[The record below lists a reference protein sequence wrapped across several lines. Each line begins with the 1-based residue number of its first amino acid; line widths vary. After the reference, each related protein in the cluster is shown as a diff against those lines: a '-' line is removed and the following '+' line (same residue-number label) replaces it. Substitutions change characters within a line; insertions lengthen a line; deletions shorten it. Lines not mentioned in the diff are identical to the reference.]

1 MRNAENIIVN
11 ASFNIKGALEIL
23 NTTGLTILF
32 LVDSNNKLIR
42 TITDG
47 DIRRLLLDGFSL
59 DDQLENLPP
68 KNYIA
73 TDINASPESVL
84 NLMKLNTIDQ
94 IPILN
99 NNKEPLGL
107 ILKSDL
113 EPRIQLS
120 VPHMSGFELGYIE
133 EAFNSN
139 WIAPLG
145 PNVDGF
151 EREFSDYL
159 GGSYCTAVNS
169 GTSAIH
175 LSLLLLGVSSDDIVL
190 CSSFTFVASANPIL
204 YQNATPVFIDSEPT
218 TWNMSPIAL
227 EKAIKSSLKIG
238 KKPKAIIV
246 VHLYGQSAKLDEILQ
261 ISNLYEIPVIEDS
274 AESLGSLY
282 KGRKTGTM
290 GVFGIFSFNGNKIIT
305 TSGGGMLVSKDK
317 EMILKAKYLSTQAK
331 DDFEYYEHKEVGYN
345 YRMSNVLAGIGRG
358 QLKVLD
364 KRVQEKREI
373 YEYYKNN
380 LNLDCLEWMP
390 EPNEDYS
397 NRWLSVLRIK
407 SNKTNITAS
416 YLIKKLKERN
426 IELRHVWKP
435 MHLQPLF
442 FSSKYFK
449 HTKNSFCDDLFNTCV
464 CLPSSSSMDQELQ
477 KIVISEILNVFK

>member
-1 MRNAENIIVN
+1 MRDIKKIIVT
-11 ASFNIKGALEIL
+11 ASTNIKTALELL
-23 NTTGLTILF
+23 NSTGLTIL
-32 LVDSNNKLIR
+32 LLIGSKKTLIR

-47 DIRRLLLDGFSL
+47 DIRRLLLDGL
-59 DDQLENLPP
+59 NLEDLLENLPP
-68 KNYIA
+68 QNYISA
-73 TDINASPESVL
+73 ELNYTPEKVL
-84 NLMKLNTIDQ
+84 NLMKANNVDQ
-94 IPILN
+94 IPVLTN
-99 NNKEPLGL
+99 HKEPIGL
-107 ILKSDL
+107 LLRSDL
-113 EPRIQLS
+113 EPKIQLS

-151 EREFSDYL
+151 EKEFSEYI
-159 GGSYCTAVNS
+159 GGSYATALNS

-175 LSLLLLGVSSDDIVL
+175 LSLRLLGVSSDDIVL

-204 YQNATPVFIDSEPT
+204 YQNATPVFIDSEPS

-227 EKAIKSSLKIG
+227 EKAIKSLLKIG
-238 KKPKAIIV
+238 KKPKAIIL
-246 VHLYGQSAKLDEILQ
+246 VHLYGQSAMLDEILG
-261 ISNLYEIPVIEDS
+261 ISNLYGIPIIEDS

-305 TSGGGMLVSKDK
+305 TSGGGMLISNDK

-331 DDFEYYEHKEVGYN
+331 DDSDYYEHTEVGFN

-364 KRVQEKREI
+364 KRVQEKRDI

-380 LNLDCLEWMP
+380 IKLDCLDWMP
-390 EPNEDYS
+390 EPKDDYS
-397 NRWLSVLRIK
+397 NRWLSVVRINP
-407 SNKTNITAS
+407 NKTNITAS
-416 YLIKKLKERN
+416 FLIKTLKEKN

-442 FSSKYFK
+442 LSSTYFK
-449 HTKNSFCDDLFNTCV
+449 HSNDSFCDDLFNTSV
-464 CLPSSSSMDQELQ
+464 CLPSSSNMNREQQ
-477 KIVISEILNVFK
+477 KTVISEILKVLT